1 MSSPLINF
9 ISTIIAYTV
18 GVLIGVALL
27 ITGHWF
33 WGGAFMF
40 ASIAPLEM
48 YYKDERKL

>member
-1 MSSPLINF
+1 MPSSLNTF

-18 GVLIGVALL
+18 ALLIGVVLL

-33 WGGAFMF
+33 WGGAFILGSF
-40 ASIAPLEM
+40 APLEI

>member
-18 GVLIGVALL
+18 GVLIGLVLL
-27 ITGHWF
+27 LAGHWF
-33 WGGAFMF
+33 WGTCFIFGSF
-40 ASIAPLEM
+40 APLEI